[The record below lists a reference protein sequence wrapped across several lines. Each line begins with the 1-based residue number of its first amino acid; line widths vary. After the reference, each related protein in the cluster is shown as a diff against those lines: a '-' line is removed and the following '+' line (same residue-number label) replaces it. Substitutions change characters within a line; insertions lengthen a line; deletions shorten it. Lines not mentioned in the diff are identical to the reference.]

1 MPDDEFDVIRDV
13 RCQVD
18 DPVHL
23 PMDGTDH
30 KNSFDLLLQMDGE
43 ARVAIREKN
52 DYVMAYAKKMQTGS
66 VRNDFVRVSDEIKN
80 VVTDAENISEEDG
93 EAVYGVLDS
102 GYARPW
108 TDKLKEFL
116 MDFKRDKSVGSL
128 VFKIKGLGNDMG
140 MEAPKESG
148 GQAEPQGEPGLK
160 LVGAMLIIGDKF
172 DARHADNTLERYF
185 TLNSRI

>member
-1 MPDDEFDVIRDV
+1 MDDRI
-13 RCQVD
+13 
-18 DPVHL
+18 HL

-52 DYVMAYAKKMQTGS
+52 DYVMAYAKKMQAGLS
-66 VRNDFVRVSDEIKN
+66 RNDFARVSDEIKN
-80 VVTDAENISEEDG
+80 VVVNAENISKEDG
-93 EAVYGVLDS
+93 EAVFCVLDS

-116 MDFKRDKSVGSL
+116 AEFKRDKNVDSL
-128 VFKIKGLGNDMG
+128 VFKIKRFGSDMG
-140 MEAPKESG
+140 MEKPKESG
-148 GQAEPQGEPGLK
+148 SKTEPQGEPSLK

-172 DARHADNTLERYF
+172 DARRQADNTLEQHF
-185 TLNSRI
+185 ALNNRS